1 MDAFQQHWGLYFLR
15 EICLIFVINCKMI
28 FCSSSSLMPVDECT
42 LHKCTSGW
50 KAGFFSL
57 LSRCSGVVS
66 SFCWSCLFVLLV
78 CWARLGWVPGVERI
92 WIDLCQRRERGGQ
105 STCSPRGLAF
115 PTLSEQLS
123 KFQRAA
129 EWSLDHDRDQERWAI
144 CIQCE
149 TRSRNMGWPE
159 MRNTS
164 AGYSWRYF
172 VKHRGVNYNH
182 CQRHSGPMGWV
193 LGLALACLHQS
204 RVISQG
210 HTNIDQTSAPKSRPS
225 LSFKTLTKIQLP
237 LELTQ
242 IAQVRSSTHAMS
254 MSNHPQNETN
264 SWITWRW

>member
-1 MDAFQQHWGLYFLR
+1 MHTAQMHFWVEGRFFLTVI
-15 EICLIFVINCKMI
+15 EVQWSSELI
-28 FCSSSSLMPVDECT
+28 
-42 LHKCTSGW
+42 
-50 KAGFFSL
+50 L
-57 LSRCSGVVS
+57 LK
-66 SFCWSCLFVLLV
+66 LFVRPPCVLGTLGLSARG
-78 CWARLGWVPGVERI
+78 WADLNWFVPAEGG
-92 WIDLCQRRERGGQ
+92 RGGQ

-182 CQRHSGPMGWV
+182 CQRHSGPTGWV

-242 IAQVRSSTHAMS
+242 IAQVRSSTHAIS

>member
-1 MDAFQQHWGLYFLR
+1 
-15 EICLIFVINCKMI
+15 MI
-28 FCSSSSLMPVDECT
+28 FCSSSLMPVDENAHCT
-42 LHKCTSGW
+42 NALLG
-50 KAGFFSL
+50 GRQVFFSL

-92 WIDLCQRRERGGQ
+92 WIDLCQRMEGGGGQ

-115 PTLSEQLS
+115 PTLSAKLS

-129 EWSLDHDRDQERWAI
+129 EWSLDQDRDQERWAI

-172 VKHRGVNYNH
+172 VKHKGVNYNH
-182 CQRHSGPMGWV
+182 RQRHSGPTGWV
-193 LGLALACLHQS
+193 LGLALAGFHQS

-210 HTNIDQTSAPKSRPS
+210 HTNIDQTSVSKSRPS
-225 LSFKTLTKIQLP
+225 LSFKTLSKIQLP

-242 IAQVRSSTHAMS
+242 IAYCKIVDTCI
-254 MSNHPQNETN
+254 EYE
-264 SWITWRW
+264 